1 MIVVSVNRLTSRAVP
16 ASRLGKIIQFPL
28 VRSVVAV
35 LFFVPVVLFHNVLI
49 AQVLE
54 RISQPLFSFIFD
66 IETILNLALF
76 VIAFRLYTKY
86 VEKRTAL
93 EMSTAGCLRE
103 TGTGFLVG
111 GGLVVLQ
118 VTLMWLFSFYA
129 IESFQSNTI
138 LLHALFSFGIG
149 AFIQELLFRV
159 ILFRNIEELLGS
171 WLALVAVA
179 LVFGLAHLFNENATW
194 WTLLPLILSDV
205 LLTGAYILTRRIW
218 LVWGIHMSWNYFQDG
233 IFGMPNSGIT
243 SLKSWIVSAVDGPH
257 WLTGGSF
264 GIEASIFAVLASLL
278 VGVLFLRKAVNEN
291 QIVRPIWSR
300 G

>member
-1 MIVVSVNRLTSRAVP
+1 VP

-35 LFFVPVVLFHNVLI
+35 LFFVPVVLFHNVLVM
-49 AQVLE
+49 QVLE
-54 RISQPLFSFIFD
+54 KISQPLFSFIFD

-93 EMSTAGCLRE
+93 EMSPAGCLRE
-103 TGTGFLVG
+103 TGAGFLVG

-138 LLHALFSFGIG
+138 LLHALFFFGIG
-149 AFIQELLFRV
+149 AFIQELIFRV

-179 LVFGLAHLFNENATW
+179 LVFSLAHLLINENGTW
-194 WTLLPLILSDV
+194 WTLLALIFGDA
-205 LLTGAYILTRRIW
+205 LLTGAYILTRRLW

-233 IFGMPNSGIT
+233 IFGMPNSGLT
-243 SLKSWIVSAVDGPH
+243 SLKSWIVSTVDGPH

-278 VGVLFLRKAVNEN
+278 VGVMFLRKAAKEN
-291 QIVRPIWSR
+291 QIVKPIWSR
-300 G
+300 GQ